1 MRVLVTGATGRVGS
15 RLVPRLIQRGHAVR
29 VLVRDPASA
38 AALQAQGSHLVRGDL
53 TDADSLAQ
61 AVAGMDAV
69 VHLAAFFRGATPE
82 QAQAVNC
89 DGTSALA
96 RAALAAKVARFV
108 FTSTNLVYGPGHG
121 GRLAEQEPAR
131 PTSPYPKSKA
141 AAEAALLAL
150 QATQG
155 LGLRILRLAFVY
167 GDGDPHLTE
176 GLQWFRGWNPA
187 QQMHLIHHADVA
199 QAVSLTLAAPGVD
212 GEIYNV
218 ADDAPVA
225 AGEILHLCGE
235 DPAPGAASRPID
247 PAFHQLVDT
256 SKIRRALGFRPQYPA
271 LRDAVAA
278 GAL

>member
-1 MRVLVTGATGRVGS
+1 MKILVTGATGRVGS
-15 RLVPRLIQRGHAVR
+15 RLVPRLLQRGDHVR
-29 VLVRDPASA
+29 VLARDPDSA
-38 AALQAQGSHLVRGDL
+38 AALYAQGAHIVRGDL

-61 AVAGMDAV
+61 AVTEMDAI

-89 DGTSALA
+89 DGAIAMA
-96 RAALAAKVARFV
+96 RAALAAKVGRFL

-121 GRLAEQEPAR
+121 GRFQEQEPSK

-141 AAEAALLAL
+141 AAEKALRAMHE
-150 QATQG
+150 TQG

-176 GLQWFRGWNPA
+176 GMRWFRSWNPG
-187 QQMHLIHHADVA
+187 QQMHLVHHADVA
-199 QAVSLTLAAPGVD
+199 QAVLLTLAAPQID
-212 GEIYNV
+212 GQVYNV
-218 ADDAPVA
+218 ADDVPVA
-225 AGEILHLCGE
+225 AGDILHLLGE
-235 DPAPGAASRPID
+235 DPAPDATSRPID
-247 PAFHQLVDT
+247 PAFQQLVDT
-256 SKIRRALGFRPQYPA
+256 SKIRRDLAFRPQYPA